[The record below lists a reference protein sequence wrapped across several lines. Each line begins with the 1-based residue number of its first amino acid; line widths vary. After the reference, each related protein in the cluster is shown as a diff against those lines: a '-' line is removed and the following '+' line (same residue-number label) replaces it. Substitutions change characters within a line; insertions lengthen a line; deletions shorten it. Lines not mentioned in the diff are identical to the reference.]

1 MDPDGHKRKKIPN
14 RSNDWWNHTSLKWQA
29 TITHRTHLWKPPSVR
44 DRKRR
49 SWIWEWSAAADGCV
63 VTFRV
68 YKCKAAD
75 RGTLSRIPRC
85 NQPLLH
91 WSNAP
96 RTVGLRSA
104 WKETEN
110 YCSNWCSYS
119 KRLESFW
126 ILNPFEIFCPVK
138 STIGTDWRLEKT
150 NTLELTDEIVR
161 ESIRNE
167 KMASYQFS
175 FSRHRARISISFSA
189 RTLPSSELPISWNN
203 DSPILNETRVV
214 KFEKKVLL

>member
-1 MDPDGHKRKKIPN
+1 MAVWWRFVCINVRQQTEVHFPEYLAAINHSFTGQTLHAQSGYGMPERK
-14 RSNDWWNHTSLKWQA
+14 W
-29 TITHRTHLWKPPSVR
+29 
-44 DRKRR
+44 
-49 SWIWEWSAAADGCV
+49 
-63 VTFRV
+63 
-68 YKCKAAD
+68 
-75 RGTLSRIPRC
+75 RIIV
-85 NQPLLH
+85 Q
-91 WSNAP
+91 
-96 RTVGLRSA
+96 T
-104 WKETEN
+104 
-110 YCSNWCSYS
+110 CSYT